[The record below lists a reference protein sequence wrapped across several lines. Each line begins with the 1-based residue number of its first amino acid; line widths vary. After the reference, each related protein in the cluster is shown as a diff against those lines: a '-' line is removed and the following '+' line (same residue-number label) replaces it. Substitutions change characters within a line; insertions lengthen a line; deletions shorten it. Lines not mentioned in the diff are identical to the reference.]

1 MSRESDGGHL
11 LESADSTDLMSISSG
26 CSVDA
31 AFDRQWGLCVD
42 VESLFGHGITHQG
55 RSASASLT
63 SVGSS
68 EAGSGKGQLC
78 EEPLPARARSDSDTF
93 SIERW
98 GDDDGTGRSSATTLQ
113 IGGGASC
120 CSSPLAAFS
129 GSEQCEEPSP
139 VDAEATAAERQAS
152 AAEEKAACGANMPV
166 PSCRT
171 PCARS
176 RSCSSS
182 SGSVARSS
190 PSPGAARLP
199 PVGLF
204 STPVNRPQCP
214 AGCEHWQGPLWDATS
229 THRAKLPRKPSRRV
243 LQVLLCAGMG
253 AELLA
258 NWSMAL
264 DEIDVVSVH
273 EVKRYAQRWLQ
284 RLWGSKVQHIFVE
297 NYALVAGSGWCVKH
311 GKRCAVPLG
320 RRLDI
325 ASGGFPCKPFSL
337 QRQRTGSTASTGPN
351 EKHPQY
357 ATVMDEMDDI
367 LQAARPLTF
376 WMEEVEQF
384 TSKRAALGGL
394 SPLDV
399 CAKKWRTHGY
409 ALRAVIL
416 DHFLFVEVP
425 KKRCFILGFHK
436 DGGFEKAADWAV
448 DFIQSAAR
456 HRLLTPPTQILDLID
471 PNGPEETRRRA
482 SCKDCVTRKY
492 SRIHTFVGVNRKP
505 N

>member
-1 MSRESDGGHL
+1 ME
-11 LESADSTDLMSISSG
+11 
-26 CSVDA
+26 
-31 AFDRQWGLCVD
+31 
-42 VESLFGHGITHQG
+42 
-55 RSASASLT
+55 
-63 SVGSS
+63 
-68 EAGSGKGQLC
+68 KGQLC

-425 KKRCFILGFHK
+425 KNVALSLVSTRMVALRKLLTGQWTSSSLLHGTGCSHRQHRSWISSTPEDLKRHGAGLHARTVSPGSI
-436 DGGFEKAADWAV
+436 AV
-448 DFIQSAAR
+448 YI
-456 HRLLTPPTQILDLID
+456 RLLASIGSQI
-471 PNGPEETRRRA
+471 
-482 SCKDCVTRKY
+482 SKSYVW
-492 SRIHTFVGVNRKP
+492 FVSMFF
-505 N
+505 